1 MKFLNNYIF
10 NHLLLIILITVF
22 LISSCAKA
30 TLTVRSPAEIN
41 TRKIK
46 NIAVGGFEIGRIMLK
61 FKTERNGVWQ
71 THPVFL
77 NDEQQKS
84 ISRSVRARVIN
95 LLTATPY
102 FKVIFS
108 DEFEKLGN
116 DSALQQLVS
125 VRGYKTKNV
134 DAVINGKLWLE
145 IERTDGVELSKEGL
159 EYFRPPRSRN
169 SLGLNLTVDQ
179 VVWWPYKST
188 RGTLGLEIKLTRLL
202 PTEVVATTFE
212 TRTYSQRIGGRSG
225 ESFQQIAE
233 SFTSVLS
240 ASKSSKTDN
249 IESSVDVLP
258 AFEQIIAD
266 MALSIASG
274 FVRRVAV
281 TEKVVSYPV
290 AEGSFPNAKI
300 LIEAGAYDLAIAQLQ
315 QATAENPD
323 PNDLYNLGLCF
334 EAIGDFGLAQNT
346 YREAWQAEPENLLF
360 AQGLGRIERLRREH
374 PQLQRQLESR

>member
-1 MKFLNNYIF
+1 MKFLNNYIL

-71 THPVFL
+71 THPVLL

-84 ISRSVRARVIN
+84 ISRSIRARVIN

>member
-71 THPVFL
+71 THPVLL

>member
-30 TLTVRSPAEIN
+30 TLTVQSPAEIN
-41 TRKIK
+41 TRKIR
-46 NIAVGGFEIGRIMLK
+46 NIAVGGFEIGHIMLK

-108 DEFEKLGN
+108 DEFEKLEN